1 MTKVCFGIAPMALC
15 IGSLA
20 CDGTT
25 SGPAFVLA
33 VAAEAGP
40 GGQARESPAELRV
53 RIVDNPSRGM
63 VRRAVLGAARRLER
77 PDCAE
82 LLNDFADGSGRPLS
96 EAPALAGT
104 TPSQYLVEAVWFVDG
119 AEAPQCRGNE
129 HMLAFT
135 AVGSQVVYVCGTR
148 FASRFETDLVQGDV
162 LIIHELLHVLGLGEN
177 PPAGSAITRQ
187 VTKRCGSG

>member
-1 MTKVCFGIAPMALC
+1 MRRELTVACTISVGIF
-15 IGSLA
+15 LA
-20 CDGTT
+20 
-25 SGPAFVLA
+25 AQA
-33 VAAEAGP
+33 RP
-40 GGQARESPAELRV
+40 GGQARDRPAELKV
-53 RIVDNPSRGM
+53 RIVDNPTRGM
-63 VRRAVLGAARRLER
+63 VRRAVLSAAQRLER

-104 TPSQYLVEAVWFVDG
+104 TPSLYLVEALWFVDG
-119 AEAPQCRGNE
+119 AEAPQCRGNDQT
-129 HMLAFT
+129 LAFT
-135 AVGSQVVYVCGTR
+135 AVGSRVVYICGAR